1 MEESHN
7 TLSGKHGWK
16 NLFVFRPNATTH
28 LLRNLGQDFF
38 GILSLELDEVCAS
51 KWNMEK
57 VIVFKSVIL
66 QRAPGANSYAQIRK
80 RILFG
85 LDFWNCGVFD
95 KLVKDTYNLLWD
107 ALEHLAGIKWRSNVV
122 EGPQTSSWKEYC
134 AKQSDSSETEKR
146 GEFYNQT
153 NWIRIVQEWSTR
165 MSHRCWRG
173 NILAKNPSCDM
184 LET

>member
-1 MEESHN
+1 MNGGITEYIKWKARLKKLVCIPTQRYNAPSQK
-7 TLSGKHGWK
+7 SGT
-16 NLFVFRPNATTH
+16 R
-28 LLRNLGQDFF
+28 FF
-38 GILSLELDEVCAS
+38 GILYVELDEVCAS

-122 EGPQTSSWKEYC
+122 EGPQTSS
-134 AKQSDSSETEKR
+134 
-146 GEFYNQT
+146 
-153 NWIRIVQEWSTR
+153 
-165 MSHRCWRG
+165 
-173 NILAKNPSCDM
+173 
-184 LET
+184 